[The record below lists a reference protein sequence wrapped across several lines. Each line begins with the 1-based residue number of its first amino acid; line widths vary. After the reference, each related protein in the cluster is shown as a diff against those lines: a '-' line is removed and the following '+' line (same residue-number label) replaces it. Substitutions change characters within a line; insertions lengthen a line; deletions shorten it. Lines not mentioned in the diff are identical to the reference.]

1 MDLHSGGI
9 ATMLIHLFIL
19 AYGVIMCSSTASTN
33 YDTSMVHRLMSDR
46 DILIEDG
53 LSYFNGT
60 TLQDVQRHNEG
71 HEVRCIISVEN
82 WSKWMLSFPVVYTQY
97 GHFQYGFHEREIFPS
112 HREIVVSVNELD
124 SITGSSGTIA
134 WELGHKNI
142 HFIVMWSVPYNLMF
156 YDAYFAIGMV
166 HLSTKFT
173 RDMLPY
179 WYKRMYDGDPGTFKR
194 GKAGHSIV
202 YKHQDVFILGQLERG
217 TYQPVL
223 NISVMPWST
232 KNLAPSIWHQ
242 LYLQTVRERES
253 QPHVSTGSTWARPG
267 PIMAVLLCVFLAFNC
282 LCFVI

>member
-1 MDLHSGGI
+1 MVLFPSLI
-9 ATMLIHLFIL
+9 VAFFMLE
-19 AYGVIMCSSTASTN
+19 SSHQASSS

-60 TLQDVQRHNEG
+60 TLKDVMKHDEG

-97 GHFQYGFHEREIFPS
+97 GDFQYGFHEREIFPS

-142 HFIVMWSVPYNLMF
+142 HFIVMWSIPYNLVF

-194 GKAGHSIV
+194 GSAGASVV
-202 YKHQDVFILGQLERG
+202 YKHQDVFILGQLQTD

-242 LYLQTVRERES
+242 LYLQTVREKEA
-253 QPHVSTGSTWARPG
+253 QHQIGGSSWAPAAQ
-267 PIMAVLLCVFLAFNC
+267 ISLVLFLVVTA
-282 LCFVI
+282 LVI

>member
-1 MDLHSGGI
+1 MMQHLILVCGI
-9 ATMLIHLFIL
+9 L
-19 AYGVIMCSSTASTN
+19 MCSSSASSN
-33 YDTSMVHRLMSDR
+33 YDTSMVHRLMTDR

-60 TLQDVQRHNEG
+60 TLTDVQRSNDG

-97 GHFQYGFHEREIFPS
+97 GDFQYGFHEREIFPS
-112 HREIVVSVNELD
+112 HREIVVATNELD

-142 HFIVMWSVPYNLMF
+142 HFIVMWSIPYNLVF

-173 RDMLPY
+173 KDMLPY

-194 GKAGHSIV
+194 GRAGQSIV
-202 YKHQDVFILGQLERG
+202 YKHQDVFILGHLEHDR
-217 TYQPVL
+217 YQPIL

-242 LYLQTVRERES
+242 LYLQTVREREA
-253 QPHVSTGSTWARPG
+253 QPYNKGGSAWSKPG
-267 PIMAVLLCVFLAFNC
+267 PILVTVLVSILVFNSF
-282 LCFVI
+282 CFVI